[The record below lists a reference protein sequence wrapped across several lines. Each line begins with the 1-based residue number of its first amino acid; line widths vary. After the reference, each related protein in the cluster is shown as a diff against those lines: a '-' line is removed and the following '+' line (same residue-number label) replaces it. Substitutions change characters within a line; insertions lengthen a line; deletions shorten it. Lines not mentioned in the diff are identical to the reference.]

1 MSDASADWN
10 FFSNY
15 AHVLVCLAENPDA
28 RLRDVA
34 ERVGITER
42 TALRLVTQLEQAGIL
57 SRVKEGRRNSYVI
70 EPNARLRH
78 PIEAHCTVGELLE
91 TILSPADFKML
102 AQRFRGKKRRPRKRS
117 AVRHTSNR
125 RPTAND
131 RRHPR
136 TRNCR
141 KDPPGSG

>member
-1 MSDASADWN
+1 MNDASADWN

-57 SRVKEGRRNSYVI
+57 SRVKEGRRNSYII
-70 EPNARLRH
+70 EPNERLRH

-102 AQRFRGKKRRPRKRS
+102 AQRFTGKKRRSQKRT
-117 AVRHTSNR
+117 AVRDT
-125 RPTAND
+125 
-131 RRHPR
+131 
-136 TRNCR
+136 
-141 KDPPGSG
+141 